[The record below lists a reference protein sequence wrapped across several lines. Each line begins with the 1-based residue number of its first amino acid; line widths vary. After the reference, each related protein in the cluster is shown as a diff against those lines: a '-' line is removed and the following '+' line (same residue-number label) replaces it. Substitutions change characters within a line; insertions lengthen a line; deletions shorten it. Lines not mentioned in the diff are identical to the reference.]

1 MTETKITLELV
12 REAMR
17 ILDDDGPVEERTVYP
32 KYFAK
37 YMRERGTWDDSRMV
51 EQKDLP
57 ILPGRSMWK

>member
-1 MTETKITLELV
+1 MSETKITTELL

-17 ILDDDGPVEERTVYP
+17 ILDDDGPIETRTVYP
-32 KYFAK
+32 KHFAK